1 MKPILVGGGTDGASV
16 NISQHN
22 SIKARLFESIPWIFW
37 SWCYAHHLELS
48 SRDGLSSQLFRSIEE
63 MLLRLYY
70 LYEKSPKKV
79 RQLKE
84 IVEDLKEVYDYN
96 EGGCIP
102 VRSQGSCWITHKRRA
117 LQKVVDQYG
126 AYIAHLIALCE
137 DKGVKPEDRARL
149 KGYVQ
154 KWTQSKI
161 LIGCAMYVEI
171 LKGPSILSLCLQ
183 RSDCDIVYGLKQILK
198 VADSIKSLRRQ
209 DPSLWPT
216 VKLMMEKID
225 SEGSITC
232 YQGAEIKNYTPATL
246 ENCKKQVLGD
256 LERLNKTIQQRLEWS
271 DVRLLRALI
280 AFLDTQS
287 WIKRQSTVGDNGEE
301 DTSLEQVNGA
311 IELLSS
317 HFRNPLEATGVD
329 IPSLHDEMEDVV
341 IFAREYLSIETTDYR
356 KVWYNLFICPNSSDW
371 PNILLLCKLA
381 FSLPFSNARV
391 EQIFSSLKYIK
402 NIKRSTL
409 NISTLDDLIEI
420 YVEGPTLENFCADG
434 AIDLW
439 LDDCSTSR
447 RPHQSARK
455 LYRTREK
462 KR

>member
-1 MKPILVGGGTDGASV
+1 MQLTTDGLLQCLEEVLKHMVGIQDICEPSSVLGVKPILVGGGTDGASV

-22 SIKARLFESIPWIFW
+22 GIKARLLESIPWIFW
-37 SWCYAHHLELS
+37 SWCYAHRLELS
-48 SRDGLSSQLFRSIEE
+48 LRDGLSSQLFRSIEE

-70 LYEKSPKKV
+70 LYEKSAKKI

-84 IVEDLKEVYDYN
+84 VVEDLKEVYN
-96 EGGCIP
+96 FSEGGCIP
-102 VRSQGSCWITHKRRA
+102 VRSQGSRWITHKRRA

-126 AYIAHLIALCE
+126 AYITHLITLCE
-137 DKGVKPEDRARL
+137 DKTIKSEDRARL

-161 LIGCAMYVEI
+161 LIGCAMYVEV

-183 RSDCDIVYGLKQILK
+183 KSDCDIVYGLKQILK
-198 VADSIKSLRRQ
+198 VADSIRSLRRQ

-225 SEGSITC
+225 SEGSIVC
-232 YQGAEIKNYTPATL
+232 YQGAEIRNYTSATL
-246 ENCKKQVLGD
+246 ESCKKQALGD

-287 WIKRQSTVGDNGEE
+287 WIKRQSSVSDNEEE

-329 IPSLHDEMEDVV
+329 IPSLRDEMEDVV
-341 IFAREYLSIETTDYR
+341 IYARAYLSIETTDYR
-356 KVWYNLFICPNSSDW
+356 KVWYNLLYVQTHLIGPISSYCVSWLSACP
-371 PNILLLCKLA
+371 
-381 FSLPFSNARV
+381 
-391 EQIFSSLKYIK
+391 
-402 NIKRSTL
+402 
-409 NISTLDDLIEI
+409 
-420 YVEGPTLENFCADG
+420 
-434 AIDLW
+434 
-439 LDDCSTSR
+439 SR
-447 RPHQSARK
+447 MQGLSKFFPH
-455 LYRTREK
+455 
-462 KR
+462 